1 VPRIVRKNEK
11 LMGQSVTR
19 HLLERGRVVTS
30 QSLRAELRYY
40 ADAKHKTA
48 LSKRNV
54 KRFLSEMHD
63 LLRLTSD
70 FAELVAAIDH
80 DKSRTDYSIDECL
93 AFFVQ
98 TAEPD
103 MLSESLRE
111 HVAPAASVE
120 AARTK
125 TALQLQTA
133 TTMEPFDS
141 NAWCPPAQSFL
152 REWSLI
158 LMCRGLR

>member
-1 VPRIVRKNEK
+1 
-11 LMGQSVTR
+11 MGQGVTR

-30 QSLRAELRYY
+30 QSLRGELRNY

-54 KRFLSEMHD
+54 KRFLSDMTD
-63 LLRLTSD
+63 LLLL
-70 FAELVAAIDH
+70 ELPGELLAAIDQ
-80 DKSRTDYSIDECL
+80 DSRTDYTIDECL

-98 TAEPD
+98 TADAD

-111 HVAPAASVE
+111 HAAPAASSEVV
-120 AARTK
+120 RTK
-125 TALQLQTA
+125 TALEVQSA
-133 TTMEPFDS
+133 TTMEPSDPT
-141 NAWCPPAQSFL
+141 AWCPPAQSFS

-158 LMCRGLR
+158 LMCKQLR